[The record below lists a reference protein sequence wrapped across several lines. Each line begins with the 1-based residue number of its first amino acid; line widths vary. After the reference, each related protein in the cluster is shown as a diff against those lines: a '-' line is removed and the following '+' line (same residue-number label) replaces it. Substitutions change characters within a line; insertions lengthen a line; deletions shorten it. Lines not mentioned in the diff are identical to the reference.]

1 MKTRFIDANII
12 LGYLTQDEPEK
23 GQACLALFRR
33 AHANKIT
40 LTTTEVAISEV
51 VYVLSSKNQYN
62 RSRTEIRDLLK
73 TVLDVRGLKIPHKAD
88 IVRALA
94 LYATHNIDYQDCVVV
109 AHMEQQ
115 QLHEVYSYDR
125 DFERFDHITR
135 LEPESAEQ
143 HVLE

>member
-1 MKTRFIDANII
+1 M

-23 GQACLALFRR
+23 GQACLALLRR
-33 AHANKIT
+33 AHANEIT

-73 TVLDVRGLKIPHKAD
+73 TVLDVRGLKIPHKAG
-88 IVRALA
+88 IVRALE
-94 LYATHNIDYQDCVVV
+94 LYATHNIDYQDCAVV

-115 QLHEVYSYDR
+115 QLSEVYSYDR
-125 DFERFDHITR
+125 DFDRFGQISR
-135 LEPESAEQ
+135 LEPEPVEKGAIEESN
-143 HVLE
+143 